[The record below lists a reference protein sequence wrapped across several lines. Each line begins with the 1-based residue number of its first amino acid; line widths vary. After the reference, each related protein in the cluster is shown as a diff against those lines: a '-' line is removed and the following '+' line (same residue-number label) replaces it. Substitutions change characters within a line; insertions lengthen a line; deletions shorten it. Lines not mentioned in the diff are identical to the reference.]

1 MQAAYFE
8 RHGGPEVMQVGERP
22 APTPGE
28 GEVRIRVRACALNY
42 LDLWTR
48 RGLPGL
54 ELELPHIG
62 GSDMAGVVESLGSG
76 VEGVE
81 IGTPVCVNP
90 SLWCGECEW
99 CRAGEH
105 PLCPRFR
112 ILGEHVPGGMAELA
126 VVPARNLYP
135 LPEGFSFETAAAA
148 PLVYQTA
155 WRALTT
161 RAGLGEGETLLVTGA
176 SGGVSTAAIQ
186 IAKHLGATVYAVTSG
201 PENVRRV
208 EGMGADVAID
218 RLTEDFSRRVWGE
231 TGKRG
236 VDVVLDGVGEA
247 MWPGC
252 LRALAPAGRMV
263 VYGAT
268 TGPNAEVDIR
278 RLFWRQIAILGSTMA
293 SRSEFEAVMELVL
306 AGTLEPVVDEV
317 LPLSEARAAH
327 ERLERGD
334 VFGKLVLTP

>member
-1 MQAAYFE
+1 MNAAYFE
-8 RHGGPEVMQVGERP
+8 RHGGPDEIVYGEAP
-22 APTPGE
+22 DPTPGE
-28 GEVRIRVRACALNY
+28 GEVRIRVRASALNH

-62 GSDMAGVVESLGSG
+62 GSDMAGIVESLGPG
-76 VEGVE
+76 VDGVE
-81 IGTPVCVNP
+81 IGAPVCVNP
-90 SLWCGECEW
+90 ALWCGECEW

-135 LPEGFSFETAAAA
+135 IPEGFPFETAAAA

-155 WRALTT
+155 WRALGT
-161 RAGLGEGETLLVTGA
+161 RAGLRAGETVLVTGA

-201 PENVRRV
+201 PDNVERA
-208 EGMGADVAID
+208 EGLGADVAID
-218 RLTEDFSRRVWGE
+218 RLSEDFSRRVWAE
-231 TGKRG
+231 TDKRG
-236 VDVVLDGVGEA
+236 VDVVIDGVGEA
-247 MWPGC
+247 VWPGC

-268 TGPNAEVDIR
+268 TGPKGEIDIR
-278 RLFWRQIAILGSTMA
+278 RMFWRQIAVLGSTMA
-293 SRSEFEAVMELVL
+293 SRGEFEAVMKLVL
-306 AGTLEPVVDEV
+306 AGTLEPVIDDV
-317 LPLSEARAAH
+317 LPLSSAREAH